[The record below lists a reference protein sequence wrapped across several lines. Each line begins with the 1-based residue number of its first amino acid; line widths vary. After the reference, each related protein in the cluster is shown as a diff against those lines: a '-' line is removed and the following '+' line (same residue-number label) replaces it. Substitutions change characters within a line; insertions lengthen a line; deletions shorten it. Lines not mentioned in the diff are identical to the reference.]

1 MAKYRKKPIVVE
13 AEVYKEGMEDG
24 FDYIVKPYDSKG
36 GTERVI
42 TQYEYDALK
51 YYQLLPNQEV
61 GYQLYKKPY
70 IQTLEGNHYISKGD
84 YIITG
89 VAGERYPC
97 KPDIFEAT
105 YEPLESAKTYVC
117 DGCGK
122 AYVREGRKPAKGR
135 KNFCPECGDKASKRL
150 WARKKATEKEKKEEA
165 WNSALPPK
173 ICRS

>member
-1 MAKYRKKPIVVE
+1 MAKYRKKPVVVE
-13 AEVYKEGMEDG
+13 AVQWTGKNFEELAELIGSLEEGRPERRAVYDELDM
-24 FDYIVKPYDSKG
+24 
-36 GTERVI
+36 T
-42 TQYEYDALK
+42 LK
-51 YYQLLPNQEV
+51 I
-61 GYQLYKKPY
+61 K
-70 IQTLEGNHYISKGD
+70 TLEGVMAANPGD
-84 YIITG
+84 YIIQG
-89 VAGERYPC
+89 VQGELYPC

-122 AYVREGRKPAKGR
+122 VYVREGRKPARGR
-135 KNFCPECGDKASKRL
+135 NNFCPECGDKASKRL